1 MKNIYNL
8 KPTEFMKN
16 LWKYAAAVSL
26 AALAAVSCGK
36 EDVDAFTDKGWSELT
51 APQLT
56 VSPDEAVLDKADADA
71 EALRFEWTAAADEKT
86 AVEYDLYMNVDGSD
100 MFAGYKHEAGD
111 ARVVSFTASELN
123 ELLATQFG
131 ARSGERFELRA
142 CVHAHTDDM
151 LVEDKTSNE
160 VLFAVTAYEAEI
172 VLPEALYMKG
182 GACPDGWDKAVE
194 LQKNGDGRYTA
205 EGVEF
210 RFGKPADN
218 KGFKFYVEPDGSYP
232 FYGQSL
238 GGEFGDISIFASE
251 NDGDSQFY
259 PLQHGYTSGVYTVTV
274 DLGAMRLILDRTG
287 DVYEFD
293 PDAVLYIL
301 GEGLEYGWSMVEQN
315 ALAAT
320 GEGTFE
326 IAEIRLKAESSFKFY
341 YHDWTEFIRNDAAAD
356 YWTLKRKGDGD
367 GDIRFVMSE
376 AGLGAGTYK
385 VSVDLTAMRVQLT
398 LIGAEPTYP
407 EQLFIF
413 GPATEAGWNMGSFI
427 PMTASGNGTY
437 RAEGV
442 RIDVGTANPDDPKG
456 NGFKF
461 GISNSEWS
469 TEYGAAGSFDNGYRG
484 WEIIQGS
491 DQFYPLLM
499 GCESGYYD
507 ITVDLAA
514 GIVSLEAAQ
523 GGNNDNYPAALYII
537 GDAMP
542 HGWDLGNAVAMTRT
556 APGVFTAENVDVNVG
571 AAQEGN
577 PKGNGFKFIISNTDW
592 LTEYGAA
599 GSFDNGY
606 LGWELVQGSDQFYPL
621 MLGFASGRYRIT
633 ANIAEGKVTFEK
645 M

>member
-1 MKNIYNL
+1 MKH
-8 KPTEFMKN
+8 
-16 LWKYAAAVSL
+16 LWKYVSVSL
-26 AALAAVSCGK
+26 AALAAVACGDDK
-36 EDVDAFTDKGWSELT
+36 TETYPDKGWGALT

-56 VSPDEAVLDKADADA
+56 VSTAEAVLDRDQADA
-71 EALRFEWTAAADEKT
+71 EALRFEWTAASDGKT
-86 AVEYDLYMNVDGSD
+86 AVEYDFYMNVDGSD
-100 MFAGYKHEAGD
+100 LFTGFKREAGD
-111 ARVVSFTASELN
+111 ALSVAFTAAELN
-123 ELLATQFG
+123 DLLTSHFA
-131 ARSGERFELRA
+131 ASSGERLQLRA
-142 CVHAHTDDM
+142 CVYARANDM
-151 LVEDKTSNE
+151 LIEDKTSNE
-160 VLFAVTAYEAEI
+160 VIVAVTAYEAEI
-172 VLPEALYMKG
+172 IRPEALYMKG
-182 GACPDGWDKAVE
+182 GACPKGWDEAVE
-194 LQKNGDGRYTA
+194 LHRGDDGRYTA
-205 EGVEF
+205 SGVEL

-232 FYGQSL
+232 FYGQKI
-238 GGEFGDISIFASE
+238 GGAFGDIQVFASE

-259 PLQHGYTSGVYTVTV
+259 PLQHDYKSGVYTVTV
-274 DLGAMRLILDRTG
+274 DLDAMRLTLDRTG
-287 DVYEFD
+287 DVEEFD

-315 ALAAT
+315 GLKAA
-320 GEGTFE
+320 GENVYE

-341 YHDWTEFIRNDAAAD
+341 YHDWTEFIRDAAASD
-356 YWTLKRKGDGD
+356 YWTMKRKGDGD
-367 GDIRFVMSE
+367 GDIRFVPSE

-385 VSVDLTAMRVQLT
+385 VRVDVSTMRVTLT
-398 LIGAEPTYP
+398 LVEAEPTYP

-413 GPATEAGWNMGSFI
+413 GPATEAGWNLGSFI
-427 PMTASGNGTY
+427 PMTASGNGVY

-442 RIDVGTANPDDPKG
+442 RIDVGEANPDDPKG

-461 GISNSEWS
+461 GVSNTDWS
-469 TEYGAAGSFDNGYRG
+469 TEYGAAGSFDEGYRG
-484 WEIIQGS
+484 WGVVQGS
-491 DQFYPLLM
+491 NQFYPLLM
-499 GCESGYYD
+499 DCESGSYD

-514 GIVSLEAAQ
+514 GIVHFEAAQ
-523 GGNNDNYPAALYII
+523 GGSEDNYPAALYII

-556 APGVFTAENVDVNVG
+556 APGVFTAENVAVNVG

-621 MLGFASGRYRIT
+621 MLGFASGSYRIT
-633 ANIAEGKVTFEK
+633 ADLAAGKVTFEK

>member
-1 MKNIYNL
+1 MKN
-8 KPTEFMKN
+8 F
-16 LWKYAAAVSL
+16 WKYAAAAPFV
-26 AALAAVSCGK
+26 ALAAVSCG
-36 EDVDAFTDKGWSELT
+36 DDDTASYPDKGWGELT

-56 VSPDEAVLDKADADA
+56 VSAEETVLDKAAADD
-71 EALRFEWTAAADEKT
+71 EALRFEWTAAADDKT
-86 AVEYDLYMNVDGSD
+86 AVEYDLYINIDGGD
-100 MFAGYKHEAGD
+100 IFAGVKHEAAGTRS
-111 ARVVSFTASELN
+111 ASFTAAELN
-123 ELLATQFG
+123 DMLAAKFG
-131 ARSGERFELRA
+131 ARSGERVELRA
-142 CVHAHTDDM
+142 CVHARANDM
-151 LVEDKTSNE
+151 LIEDKTSNE
-160 VLFAVTAYEAEI
+160 VPFAVTAYEAEI

-194 LQKNGDGRYTA
+194 LRKDGDAVYTA
-205 EGVEF
+205 SGVEL

-232 FYGQSL
+232 FYGQAL
-238 GGEFGDISIFASE
+238 GGEFGDMAVFASE

-259 PLQHGYTSGVYTVTV
+259 PLQHGYTSGVYTVTA
-274 DLGAMRLILDRTG
+274 DLGAMRLTLDRTG

-301 GEGLEYGWSMVEQN
+301 GDGMEHGWDMVEQN

-320 GEGTFE
+320 GDNTFE
-326 IAEIRLKAESSFKFY
+326 IAEIALKADSKFKFY
-341 YHDWTEFIRNDAAAD
+341 FHDWTEFIRDEAAAD

-367 GDIRFVMSE
+367 GDIRFIPSE

-385 VSVDLTAMRVQLT
+385 VSVDLSAQRVQLT
-398 LIGAEPTYP
+398 LVGAEPEYP
-407 EQLFIF
+407 AQLFIF
-413 GPATEAGWNMGSFI
+413 GPATEAGWDLGSFI
-427 PMTASGNGTY
+427 PMTASGSGVY

-442 RIDVGTANPDDPKG
+442 RIDVGTANPDDIKG

-461 GISNSEWS
+461 GVSNTDWG

-484 WEIIQGS
+484 WEIVQGK

-499 GCESGYYD
+499 GLESGTYD
-507 ITVDLAA
+507 ITADLAA
-514 GIVSLEAAQ
+514 GVVRLEPAQ
-523 GGNNDNYPAALYII
+523 GGGDNYPAALYII

-556 APGVFTAENVDVNVG
+556 APGVFTAENVAVNVG
-571 AAQEGN
+571 AVQDGN

-599 GSFDNGY
+599 GSFDEGY
-606 LGWELVQGSDQFYPL
+606 LGWEMVQGSNQFYPL
-621 MLGFASGRYRIT
+621 MMGFASGSYRIM
-633 ANIAEGKVTFEK
+633 ADIAAGKVTFEK